1 MFVIRYYSLFAIYDC
16 ETLKLKKYDSISNSI
31 YYVKHGRSY
40 TRYDTIIFLSVMKVS
55 YRIYH
60 TLFIQRNLIEATTH
74 NHANKIPVQTQVARY
89 RSRKRV
95 ETVGKNSNVALG
107 IRFEVYGQLSFLWC
121 LVLLPNYG
129 RRGLARTEKM
139 QKTRIDLP

>member
-1 MFVIRYYSLFAIYDC
+1 
-16 ETLKLKKYDSISNSI
+16 
-31 YYVKHGRSY
+31 
-40 TRYDTIIFLSVMKVS
+40 MKVP

-60 TLFIQRNLIEATTH
+60 TLLIQRNLIEATTH

-129 RRGLARTEKM
+129 RRGLARTEKI